1 MFDPVGLST
10 ANLLQCVTALSP
22 YGGRSISSHRR
33 FVWVGLASVGLTL
46 YLTQSGEKVKNC
58 FFFSPPLL
66 FFEASERVLLFGA
79 EFKRGPGEKTRKALT
94 CYLSHLCPSLL
105 KNNARSHCRRRSSL
119 SAVNKWA
126 DATLGEQ
133 MGRVFLFFIY
143 SVLSSGPEVQTDHAD
158 RAAAAKSAATGG

>member
-1 MFDPVGLST
+1 MKKLRTV
-10 ANLLQCVTALSP
+10 
-22 YGGRSISSHRR
+22 
-33 FVWVGLASVGLTL
+33 
-46 YLTQSGEKVKNC
+46 
-58 FFFSPPLL
+58 FFFFLL

-79 EFKRGPGEKTRKALT
+79 EFKRGPGEKKKALT

-126 DATLGEQ
+126 DATLGGQ

-143 SVLSSGPEVQTDHAD
+143 SFLSFGPEVQTDHAD

>member
-58 FFFSPPLL
+58 FFPPLFCSL
-66 FFEASERVLLFGA
+66 KHLSVFYFLVPSSKGVPAR
-79 EFKRGPGEKTRKALT
+79 EKKKALT

>member
-1 MFDPVGLST
+1 MKKLGTV
-10 ANLLQCVTALSP
+10 
-22 YGGRSISSHRR
+22 
-33 FVWVGLASVGLTL
+33 
-46 YLTQSGEKVKNC
+46 
-58 FFFSPPLL
+58 FFFLL

-79 EFKRGPGEKTRKALT
+79 GFKRGPGEKRKSLT

-105 KNNARSHCRRRSSL
+105 KNNARSLSRRRSSL

-143 SVLSSGPEVQTDHAD
+143 SFLSFGPEVQTDHAD